1 VIKDIKDTWFDEE
14 GKGLMDNVMKGF
26 QDIYNNYTK
35 TRIEEIFVNVLKEQ
49 FKFILNNLNE
59 IYGIEF
65 LEYHNKNLLSG
76 DNKSR
81 CEEKLFLLKDCIDR
95 IENIKIK

>member
-1 VIKDIKDTWFDEE
+1 MIKDAWFDEN
-14 GKGLMDNVMKGF
+14 GKVLMDNVMKVF
-26 QDIYNNYTK
+26 QDMYNNYTK
-35 TRIEEIFVNVLKEQ
+35 KRIGEMIENELKEN

-81 CEEKLFLLKDCIDR
+81 SEEKLFLLKDCINR
-95 IENIKIK
+95 IENMIINK